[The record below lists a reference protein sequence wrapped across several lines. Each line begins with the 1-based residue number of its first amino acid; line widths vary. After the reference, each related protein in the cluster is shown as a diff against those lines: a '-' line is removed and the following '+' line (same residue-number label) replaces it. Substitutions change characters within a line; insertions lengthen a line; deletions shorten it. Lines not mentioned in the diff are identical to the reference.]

1 MARPRFKPTI
11 ENRNAVE
18 RMALVRSPEDQIA
31 NVLDI
36 DPKTLRKY
44 FSVEL
49 KRGRAKGEVN
59 LRQKAY
65 RSADNG
71 DDRMIRYLLDK
82 IDARQNRGYH
92 ENGSE
97 GPSISAVRAKLET
110 LLNRRAEAA
119 QFAKLRA
126 EQLSL
131 SSAEAEAAS
140 DTDPSIFYRAPK
152 PD

>member
-1 MARPRFKPTI
+1 MAF
-11 ENRNAVE
+11 
-18 RMALVRSPEDQIA
+18 VRTSEDQIA
-31 NVLDI
+31 NVLGI

-49 KRGRAKGEVN
+49 KRGAAKGEVN

-65 RSADNG
+65 RIADNG
-71 DDRMIRYLLDK
+71 DERMMRYLLDK
-82 IDARQNRGYH
+82 IDAKQNRGYH

-97 GPSISAVRAKLET
+97 GPSISAVHAKLAT
-110 LLNRRAEAA
+110 LLARRAEAA
-119 QFAKLRA
+119 QFQKQRA

-131 SSAEAEAAS
+131 SSAEAEVAS
-140 DTDPSIFYRAPK
+140 DTDPGTFYRAPK

>member
-1 MARPRFKPTI
+1 
-11 ENRNAVE
+11 
-18 RMALVRSPEDQIA
+18 MALVRTPEDQIA

-65 RSADNG
+65 RIADNG

-82 IDARQNRGYH
+82 IDAKQNRGYH
-92 ENGSE
+92 ENDSE
-97 GPSISAVRAKLET
+97 HPSIGDVRAKLET
-110 LLNRRAEAA
+110 LLNRRAAAA

-131 SSAEAEAAS
+131 SPAEAEAAS

>member
-1 MARPRFKPTI
+1 MARPRFKPTV

-18 RMALVRSPEDQIA
+18 RMALVRTPEDQIA

-49 KRGRAKGEVN
+49 KRGPAKGEVN

-65 RSADNG
+65 RIADNG
-71 DDRMIRYLLDK
+71 DDRMMRYLLDK
-82 IDARQNRGYH
+82 IDAKQNRGYH

-97 GPSISAVRAKLET
+97 GPSISAVHAKLAT
-110 LLNRRAEAA
+110 LLARRAAA
-119 QFAKLRA
+119 AKFQKLRA

-131 SSAEAEAAS
+131 SPAEAEAVS
-140 DTDPSIFYRAPK
+140 DIDPATFYRAPQ